1 MKRKRIQYNELSEDI
16 YGPRY
21 WSRAKL
27 IAIGIVLLFFGF
39 LFNFSLE
46 EKINKWLLATL
57 SANEACPVIFEKVEI
72 SYFLPKLTIKKPVIL
87 GSCFG
92 QVNNRLPLQNI
103 KISIHSPSFYP
114 PGIKLHASIVEGKTN
129 INLYPVIS
137 PFSQYIDIENS
148 KIDAQIF
155 AAMNSD
161 NVSPVAGNLAIDG
174 FLKMESGTLVD
185 GQLNISS
192 NNFYLPAQ
200 NIKGFDLTLINLKK
214 LSIKAHF
221 ANKTT
226 LLVDQVQ
233 IGQPG
238 MPLELKL
245 KGNLMVNAN
254 SFSNSQLQLAGTL
267 HLSNYILVNFSFLK
281 LFLPQE
287 NTSGTYQMKIAGP
300 IGHLGPPQFN

>member
-46 EKINKWLLATL
+46 EKINKWLLASL

-72 SYFLPKLTIKKPVIL
+72 SYFLPQITIKKPVIL

-161 NVSPVAGNLAIDG
+161 NVSPVAGNLSIDG

-233 IGQPG
+233 IGQAG

-300 IGHLGPPQFN
+300 IGNLGPPQFN